1 MTPSLSRRAWLRQAA
16 LYSASPLALNLL
28 AMQQAAAANTS
39 GYKALVCVFLFGGND
54 ACNTVLPLDAASWAA
69 YEAARAGGSDPVAL
83 AAPGTPA
90 QPGAAAAH
98 ARLGGVLP
106 LEPVTALPGGRQL
119 AVHPVLGAVRDL
131 FQARRL
137 AVVANVG
144 ALSQPLTKTDW
155 TAGRGSR
162 PGRLFSHNDQQA
174 YWQSFGNEGSTQ
186 GWGGAF
192 AARAAAAN
200 AHPGLAA
207 MSVNGS
213 AVWTSAEGLPGSQ
226 MAGTGP
232 VRLGGSG
239 QTLLGSAATRQAVL
253 ASVARQR
260 GSGVLEGD
268 LAALT
273 QRAMNSEALLSAAL
287 PALNAGPWSGAGATS
302 QANDPL
308 LKCPDPLS
316 GTATFNPLAAQLQA
330 VARVIA
336 ARSALGMGRQ
346 VFFVSLSGWDTHD
359 NQPTRHARLL
369 AQLAHALG
377 YFDRTLVQMGAD
389 QAVTTF
395 TASDFGRSF
404 VSNGD
409 GTDHG
414 WGGHHFVMGGAVR
427 GGEVYGSL
435 PTYGAALGK
444 GEFDSPD
451 QIQRGALLPS
461 TGLATYAAS
470 LGRWFGL
477 SDSEQLAILPA
488 LGKWPGSARRLGF
501 LG

>member
-1 MTPSLSRRAWLRQAA
+1 MSPSLSRRAWLRQAA
-16 LYSASPLALNLL
+16 LYTASPMALNLL
-28 AMQQAAAANTS
+28 AMQQAAAASTS
-39 GYKALVCVFLFGGND
+39 SYKALVCVFLFGGND

-69 YEAARAGGSDPVAL
+69 YEAARGGGSDPVAL

-90 QPGAAAAH
+90 RPGAASVN

-106 LEPVTALPGGRQL
+106 LEPVTALPGGRQMAL
-119 AVHPVLGAVRDL
+119 HPVLGTVRDL
-131 FQARRL
+131 FAARRL
-137 AVVANVG
+137 AVVSNVG
-144 ALSQPLTKTDW
+144 ALSQPLTKADW

-192 AARAAAAN
+192 AARAGASN
-200 AHPGLAA
+200 THPGLAA
-207 MSVNGS
+207 IGVNGS
-213 AVWTSAEGLPGSQ
+213 AVWTSVAGLPGGQ
-226 MAGTGP
+226 IAGTGP
-232 VRLGGSG
+232 VRLGGAG
-239 QTLLGSAATRQAVL
+239 ETLLGSAATRQALL
-253 ASVARQR
+253 AVAGRQR
-260 GSGVLEGD
+260 GNGVLEGD

-273 QRAMNSEALLSAAL
+273 QRSVSSEALLSAAL
-287 PALNAGPWSGAGATS
+287 PGLAAGPWSSAGAKT
-302 QANDPL
+302 QAADPL
-308 LKCPDPLS
+308 LQCTDPLS
-316 GTATFNPLAAQLQA
+316 GTAAFNPLAGQLQA

-359 NQPTRHARLL
+359 DQPSRHARLL
-369 AQLAHALG
+369 AQLSHGLG
-377 YFDRTLVQMGAD
+377 YFDRTLSQMGVD
-389 QAVTTF
+389 QSVTTF

-427 GGEVYGSL
+427 GGELYGSL
-435 PTYGAALGK
+435 PTYGPALGN
-444 GEFDSPD
+444 GEFDSTD

-461 TGLATYAAS
+461 TGLASYAAT

-477 SDSEQLAILPA
+477 SDSELLALLPA
-488 LGKWPGSARRLGF
+488 LGNWPTTARRLAF